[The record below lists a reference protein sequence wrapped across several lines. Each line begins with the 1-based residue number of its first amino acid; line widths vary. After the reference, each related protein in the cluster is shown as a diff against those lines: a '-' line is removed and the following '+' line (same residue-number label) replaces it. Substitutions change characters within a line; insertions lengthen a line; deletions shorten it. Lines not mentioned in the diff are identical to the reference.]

1 LIFWHYLAI
10 ALRFA
15 VMATTLLQTKLTADE
30 WNSVEIPEK
39 QEEIEILNL
48 MINGFHDVN
57 IIYNKQKSI
66 QTLLKLNATS
76 GTDVDEYLFNLYFK
90 KRVDALIKKYKPLSE
105 VVNSMTSNGST
116 NKKKTGEPI
125 KKIDLMRIQNM
136 QSQIDND
143 LNKTFDQILMNV
155 VERMLN
161 VWFAENPFKGFVPS
175 PNDVPPVNGTWMYYY
190 YTLCVLLSYHVENCN
205 NQLIEFVNNA
215 ISLLKPSIDIQ
226 RFISLSHRFVEKNEY
241 VFKYADH
248 SLYEHQ
254 KQLFTICKRDD
265 NPKLILYIAPTG
277 TGKTLSPLGLSEK
290 YRVIFVCAARHVGLA
305 LAKAAISVKKK
316 IAFAF
321 GCNSND
327 DIRLHYFAVKEA
339 TRDKRSGRIRKVDNS
354 VGDDVEIMIC
364 DIRSYIHAMHYMNAF
379 NPLEKLITYW
389 DEPTISM
396 DYEDHPLHAII
407 HDNWSQNIIPNM
419 VLSSATLPREDEIVG
434 VLTDFKLKFPGA
446 EVHSI
451 ISHDFKKSIPLVN
464 RSGFVEVPHFM
475 FGDNYRAVLRC
486 AQHCECYKTLMRYFD
501 LKEIIKFIIYVMKV
515 DVSEDTDDSDDD
527 SDEEDDSDVGVEMLQ
542 ECTGEDKIYNT
553 PQLEV
558 SRYFANIED
567 ISMTSLKKYYLELLQ
582 DIKPEHWGKLY
593 TELTQFRKQLY
604 PSVVNITTSDAH
616 TLTDGPTIY
625 LVDDVNKIARFA
637 LQIANIPPVVMS
649 DIMKIIDFNTR
660 LQEEIEKLE
669 KDITDVENSNNSP
682 DDSKKISKIGT
693 ERENPTTARMRS
705 KLEELKQKVRC
716 TELNDLFVPNRL
728 EHLRQW
734 TKKKEI
740 TKEFTS
746 CVEDEYVEKIML
758 LNVDTEWKLLLLM
771 GIGAIANHSDKRYTE
786 IMKSLASEQK
796 LYMIVTSTDYI
807 YGTNYQFCHGYIG
820 KDLGN
825 MTQEKAIQAMGRVG
839 RNNIQQDY
847 TLRIRDDEIIRKLF
861 TACDP
866 HDKPEV
872 ISMLRL
878 FTTTIDNDVAN

>member
-1 LIFWHYLAI
+1 
-10 ALRFA
+10 
-15 VMATTLLQTKLTADE
+15 
-30 WNSVEIPEK
+30 
-39 QEEIEILNL
+39 
-48 MINGFHDVN
+48 
-57 IIYNKQKSI
+57 
-66 QTLLKLNATS
+66 
-76 GTDVDEYLFNLYFK
+76 
-90 KRVDALIKKYKPLSE
+90 
-105 VVNSMTSNGST
+105 
-116 NKKKTGEPI
+116 
-125 KKIDLMRIQNM
+125 
-136 QSQIDND
+136 
-143 LNKTFDQILMNV
+143 
-155 VERMLN
+155 
-161 VWFAENPFKGFVPS
+161 
-175 PNDVPPVNGTWMYYY
+175 
-190 YTLCVLLSYHVENCN
+190 
-205 NQLIEFVNNA
+205 
-215 ISLLKPSIDIQ
+215 
-226 RFISLSHRFVEKNEY
+226 
-241 VFKYADH
+241 
-248 SLYEHQ
+248 
-254 KQLFTICKRDD
+254 
-265 NPKLILYIAPTG
+265 
-277 TGKTLSPLGLSEK
+277 
-290 YRVIFVCAARHVGLA
+290 
-305 LAKAAISVKKK
+305 
-316 IAFAF
+316 
-321 GCNSND
+321 
-327 DIRLHYFAVKEA
+327 
-339 TRDKRSGRIRKVDNS
+339 
-354 VGDDVEIMIC
+354 
-364 DIRSYIHAMHYMNAF
+364 
-379 NPLEKLITYW
+379 
-389 DEPTISM
+389 
-396 DYEDHPLHAII
+396 
-407 HDNWSQNIIPNM
+407 
-419 VLSSATLPREDEIVG
+419 
-434 VLTDFKLKFPGA
+434 
-446 EVHSI
+446 
-451 ISHDFKKSIPLVN
+451 
-464 RSGFVEVPHFM
+464 M